1 MVSLIVHAVLGLIT
15 IAIIVRINRPIFT
28 RPPAGPRFSALEV
41 AYYVI
46 GVASI
51 ALGYYFN
58 TKFVMEYQPPGGNP
72 LVGPGSWSDYIR
84 LMFVNPAA
92 SSAGQDYTI
101 INVILLPL
109 FTITDGLRRGI
120 RHPWLFFVSSLFT
133 SCAFALAFYFAVI
146 ERQRR
151 ADPQRV

>member
-15 IAIIVRINRPIFT
+15 IAIIVRANRAIFT
-28 RPPAGPRFSALEV
+28 GSRPGPLELS
-41 AYYVI
+41 YYVI
-46 GVASI
+46 GIASVL
-51 ALGYYFN
+51 LGYYFN
-58 TKFVMEYQPPGGNP
+58 TKFVMEYQPPQGNP
-72 LVGPGSWSDYIR
+72 IVGPGSWSDYIR

-120 RHPWLFFVSSLFT
+120 RYPWLFFVSSLFT
-133 SCAFALAFYFAVI
+133 SCAFALAFYFAVL

-151 ADPQRV
+151 TGSQPI

>member
-15 IAIIVRINRPIFT
+15 IAIIVRTNRAIFAVRGFT
-28 RPPAGPRFSALEV
+28 TLEL
-41 AYYVI
+41 AYYVVGI
-46 GVASI
+46 AS
-51 ALGYYFN
+51 LPLCWYFN
-58 TKFVMEYQPPGGNP
+58 IRYVYTYAEDPFWGQAN
-72 LVGPGSWSDYIR
+72 WSEFIKLGFANY
-84 LMFVNPAA
+84 
-92 SSAGQDYTI
+92 SSSSQLSDYTI

-151 ADPQRV
+151 ADTQRA

>member
-15 IAIIVRINRPIFT
+15 IAIIIRANRAIFT
-28 RPPAGPRFSALEV
+28 GTGPGPLELI
-41 AYYVI
+41 YYVI
-46 GVASI
+46 GIASVL
-51 ALGYYFN
+51 LGYYFN
-58 TKFVMEYQPPGGNP
+58 TKFVMEYQPPHGNP
-72 LVGPGSWSDYIR
+72 IVGPGSWSDYIR

-133 SCAFALAFYFAVI
+133 SCAFALAFYFAVL

-151 ADPQRV
+151 TGTRTI

>member
-72 LVGPGSWSDYIR
+72 LVGPGSWSHYIR

>member
-15 IAIIVRINRPIFT
+15 IAIIVRANRAIFT
-28 RPPAGPRFSALEV
+28 RSAPSPLELI
-41 AYYVI
+41 YYAI
-46 GVASI
+46 GIASVV
-51 ALGYYFN
+51 LGYYFN
-58 TKFVMEYQPPGGNP
+58 TKFVMEYQPPHGNP
-72 LVGPGSWSDYIR
+72 IVGPGSWADYIR

-92 SSAGQDYTI
+92 SSAGQDYTF

-120 RHPWLFFVSSLFT
+120 KHPWLFFVSSLFT
-133 SCAFALAFYFAVI
+133 SCAFGLAFYFAVL

-151 ADPQRV
+151 TATQHI

>member
-15 IAIIVRINRPIFT
+15 IAIIVRANRAIFT
-28 RPPAGPRFSALEV
+28 AARPGPLELI
-41 AYYVI
+41 YYVI
-46 GVASI
+46 GVASVL
-51 ALGYYFN
+51 LGYYFN
-58 TKFVMEYQPPGGNP
+58 TKFVMEYQPPHGNP
-72 LVGPGSWSDYIR
+72 IVGPGSWSDYIR

-133 SCAFALAFYFAVI
+133 SCAFALAFYFAVL

-151 ADPQRV
+151 TNGRPV